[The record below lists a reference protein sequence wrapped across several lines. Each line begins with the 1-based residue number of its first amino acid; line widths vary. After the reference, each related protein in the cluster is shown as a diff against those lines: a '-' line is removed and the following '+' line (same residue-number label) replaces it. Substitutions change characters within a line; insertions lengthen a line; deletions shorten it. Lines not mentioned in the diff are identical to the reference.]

1 MHSGGS
7 SFAFFILV
15 NSTGSRLT
23 SWIMS
28 VSYRVKP
35 ILSILMDPI
44 DVLASEKDGEEIMSL
59 EKQRWIRDE
68 RRTQQ
73 SHERA
78 GMFVS
83 HSVHLP
89 ANDEPETYSSIFAPD
104 NFIKNLSRI
113 EGSSNVEENTLLGCG
128 EDKG

>member
-1 MHSGGS
+1 
-7 SFAFFILV
+7 
-15 NSTGSRLT
+15 
-23 SWIMS
+23 MS

-35 ILSILMDPI
+35 ILLILMDPI
-44 DVLASEKDGEEIMSL
+44 DVLASEKDGEEIM
-59 EKQRWIRDE
+59 RWIREE

-89 ANDEPETYSSIFAPD
+89 ANDEPETYSCIFAPD
-104 NFIKNLSRI
+104 NFIKFLSRI

>member
-1 MHSGGS
+1 MHSLAGGS

-15 NSTGSRLT
+15 NSSGSRLT

-35 ILSILMDPI
+35 ILLILMDPI
-44 DVLASEKDGEEIMSL
+44 DVLASEKDGEEIM
-59 EKQRWIRDE
+59 RWIREE

-78 GMFVS
+78 ECS
-83 HSVHLP
+83 
-89 ANDEPETYSSIFAPD
+89 
-104 NFIKNLSRI
+104 
-113 EGSSNVEENTLLGCG
+113 
-128 EDKG
+128 